1 MKLSEL
7 ESKFGVTFPKKFHEI
22 YETGAMEWLE
32 YSFEEF
38 QKVRDKYTN
47 DPKSF
52 MMMIHGEFEPLA
64 FSEIPERAE
73 ELAEWLSWREEDEEE
88 TLREGVKL
96 VPIAQTGGGDLHL
109 LVFDGENEPYVIQYQ
124 HDGFDMPVLWGR
136 SFDECLYY
144 ALLESLQWS
153 DSPDEGMNEA
163 AWQYQLN
170 YLSGEYR
177 AKIEGKTAEELMS
190 DFKALGSELDK
201 IDLNIFEEE

>member
-1 MKLSEL
+1 MKLNEL
-7 ESKFGVTFPKKFHEI
+7 ESKFGVKFPKRFHEI

-32 YSFEEF
+32 YTLDEF
-38 QKVRDKYTN
+38 RNVRDKYIN

-52 MMMIHGEFEPLA
+52 MMIHGEFEPLM

-124 HDGFDMPVLWGR
+124 HDEFDKPVLWGR

-144 ALLESLQWS
+144 AMLESLQW
-153 DSPDEGMNEA
+153 NEDINGA

-170 YLSGEYR
+170 YLSEEYR
-177 AKIEGKTAEELMS
+177 AKIEGKSAKKLLK
-190 DFKALGSELDK
+190 DFEKLDAELDK
-201 IDLNIFEEE
+201 VDLNIFEEN

>member
-1 MKLSEL
+1 MTLDELTSKLGI
-7 ESKFGVTFPKKFHEI
+7 KFPKKFSEI

-32 YSFEEF
+32 YSFEDF
-38 QKVRDKYTN
+38 RTVRDRYIN

-52 MMMIHGEFEPLA
+52 MMIHGEFEPLM

-73 ELAEWLSWREEDEEE
+73 ELAEWLSWRAEDTGE

-96 VPIAQTGGGDLHL
+96 IPIAQTGGGDLHL
-109 LVFDGENEPYVIQYQ
+109 LVFDGETEPKVIQYQ
-124 HDGFDMPVLWGR
+124 HDDYDKPVLWGR
-136 SFDECLYY
+136 NFDECLYY

-153 DSPDEGMNEA
+153 DSPNEDINGA
-163 AWQYQLN
+163 VWQYQLN

-177 AKIEGKTAEELMS
+177 AKIEGKTVEELMN

-201 IDLNIFEEE
+201 VELEIFEVK